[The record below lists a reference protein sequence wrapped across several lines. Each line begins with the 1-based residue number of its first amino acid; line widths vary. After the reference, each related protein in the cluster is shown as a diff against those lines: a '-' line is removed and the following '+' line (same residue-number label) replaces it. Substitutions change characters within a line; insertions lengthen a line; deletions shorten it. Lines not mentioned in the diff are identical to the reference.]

1 MVTLRDVER
10 DRDYVVVGLEGE
22 FAGERLTEGVRETL
36 EEHYVDDG
44 VGRIRVDLHEVR
56 FIDLEGV
63 AALLSLRRESQER
76 GKRVHHRAGPGA
88 GSAEARGDRRAGP
101 ARAWG
106 LTGRPRRGP
115 NPRWVGSGQGKED
128 LEMTSELRAAYPN
141 MERARRAIDALE
153 RAGVDGG
160 HIALAGDTAEEA
172 ATDTDT
178 RVPDERVTRRVGK
191 RAIIG
196 ALAGAVVGTVVG
208 LLLGVAL
215 SGGALWGAVMGGFL
229 VGGTVGGILGGVSSL
244 DMSEAWEL
252 TQHPA
257 RGGPVHVSVHS
268 EDPDE
273 LARAEEALLGE
284 SPISIHPERVRPGE
298 TG

>member
-1 MVTLRDVER
+1 
-10 DRDYVVVGLEGE
+10 
-22 FAGERLTEGVRETL
+22 
-36 EEHYVDDG
+36 
-44 VGRIRVDLHEVR
+44 
-56 FIDLEGV
+56 
-63 AALLSLRRESQER
+63 
-76 GKRVHHRAGPGA
+76 
-88 GSAEARGDRRAGP
+88 
-101 ARAWG
+101 
-106 LTGRPRRGP
+106 
-115 NPRWVGSGQGKED
+115 
-128 LEMTSELRAAYPN
+128 MTSELRAAYPN

-160 HIALAGDTAEEA
+160 QIALAGDTAQEA

-178 RVPDERVTRRVGK
+178 RVPDEKVTRRVGK
-191 RAIIG
+191 RAVVG

-208 LLLGVAL
+208 LLLGAAL
-215 SGGALWGAVMGGFL
+215 SGGGGALWAAAMGGFL

-257 RGGPVHVSVHS
+257 RSGPVHVSVHS
-268 EDPDE
+268 DDPDE
-273 LARAEEALLGE
+273 LARAKEALLGE